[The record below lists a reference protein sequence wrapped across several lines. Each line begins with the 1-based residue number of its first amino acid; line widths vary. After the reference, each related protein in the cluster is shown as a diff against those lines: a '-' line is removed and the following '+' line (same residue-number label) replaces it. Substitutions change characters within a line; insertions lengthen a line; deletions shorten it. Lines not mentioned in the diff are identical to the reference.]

1 MNIFYYIIDFSP
13 ELIDIIISYLDST
26 ELKRLDTIKYRIT
39 KELYMKSP
47 GVERISEYNY
57 ENYIR
62 WIIRGDRSFLLNFS
76 LHNILNN
83 NKTKIYYR
91 NNVFKTYMDY
101 IKYLINTYNSGKCK
115 YLLSTVKST

>member
-1 MNIFYYIIDFSP
+1 MNIFYYITDFSP

-26 ELKRLDTIKYRIT
+26 EQKRLDNIKYRIT
-39 KELYMKSP
+39 KKLYMKNP
-47 GVERISEYNY
+47 GVERIQKYNY

-62 WIIRGDRSFLLNFS
+62 WIIRNDRSFLLNFS

-83 NKTKIYYR
+83 TKTKIYYR

-115 YLLSTVKST
+115 SIITNVKST

>member
-1 MNIFYYIIDFSP
+1 MNIFYYITDFSP

-26 ELKRLDTIKYRIT
+26 EQNRLDNIKYRIT

-47 GVERISEYNY
+47 GVERIPKYNY

-62 WIIRGDRSFLLNFS
+62 WIIRGDRSFLLSFS

-115 YLLSTVKST
+115 TIITNVKSP

>member
-1 MNIFYYIIDFSP
+1 MNIFYYITDFSP

-26 ELKRLDTIKYRIT
+26 EQNRLDNIKYRIT

-47 GVERISEYNY
+47 GVERIPKYNY

-62 WIIRGDRSFLLNFS
+62 WIIRGDRSFLLSFS

-115 YLLSTVKST
+115 TIITNVKST

>member
-1 MNIFYYIIDFSP
+1 MNIFYYITDFSP
-13 ELIDIIISYLDST
+13 ELIDIIISYLDFT
-26 ELKRLDTIKYRIT
+26 EQKRLDSIKYRIT
-39 KELYMKSP
+39 KELYMKNP
-47 GVERISEYNY
+47 GVERIPKYNY

-62 WIIRGDRSFLLNFS
+62 WIIRSDRSFLLNFS

-115 YLLSTVKST
+115 SIITNVKST

>member
-1 MNIFYYIIDFSP
+1 MNIFYYITDFSP

-26 ELKRLDTIKYRIT
+26 EQQRLDNIKHRIT
-39 KELYMKSP
+39 KKLYMKNP
-47 GVERISEYNY
+47 GVERIPKYNY

-62 WIIRGDRSFLLNFS
+62 WIIRNDRSFLLNFS

-83 NKTKIYYR
+83 TKTKIYYR

-115 YLLSTVKST
+115 SIITNVKST

>member
-1 MNIFYYIIDFSP
+1 MNIFYYITDFSP

-26 ELKRLDTIKYRIT
+26 EQNRLNNIKYRIT

-47 GVERISEYNY
+47 GVERISKYNY
-57 ENYIR
+57 EKYIR

-115 YLLSTVKST
+115 TIITNVKST

>member
-1 MNIFYYIIDFSP
+1 MNIFYYITDFSP
-13 ELIDIIISYLDST
+13 ELKDIIISYLDST
-26 ELKRLDTIKYRIT
+26 EQNRLDNIKYRIT

-47 GVERISEYNY
+47 GVERIPKYNY

-62 WIIRGDRSFLLNFS
+62 WIIRGDRSFLLSFS

-115 YLLSTVKST
+115 TIITNVKST